1 MPLMRHDNLVSM
13 TVSPDRKNDLHQH
26 PDLRLAPQLQNLSYH
41 FFGTLP
47 AKELPEKKFPS
58 YKERSKKINGRN
70 RQKCN
75 DQGRT
80 KINRGIRLITKS
92 GIISGSLT
100 IGKNKEIIHILGLLM
115 LTQVMR
121 FMTELIPTNKPVTDV
136 KLFPW
141 WLLLVWGI
149 LALLIGIMFVA
160 TPGMTTVFFITFLGA
175 YWLVGGLFT
184 LGSLFVDRTNGGWKI
199 FFSVINIIAGILILM
214 YPLYS
219 TFFII
224 EFFIIFI
231 GFWACFI
238 GGAYLFTAFPAKDTG
253 AGVLGAASLIFGI
266 LILIFPLISGLL
278 IPYII
283 GGFTILA
290 GISSIVISFVAKKEL
305 GTTL

>member
-1 MPLMRHDNLVSM
+1 
-13 TVSPDRKNDLHQH
+13 
-26 PDLRLAPQLQNLSYH
+26 
-41 FFGTLP
+41 
-47 AKELPEKKFPS
+47 
-58 YKERSKKINGRN
+58 
-70 RQKCN
+70 
-75 DQGRT
+75 
-80 KINRGIRLITKS
+80 
-92 GIISGSLT
+92 
-100 IGKNKEIIHILGLLM
+100 
-115 LTQVMR
+115 
-121 FMTELIPTNKPVTDV
+121 MTELIPTNKPVTDV

-141 WLLLVWGI
+141 WLLLIWGI

-160 TPGMTTVFFITFLGA
+160 TPGMTTVLFITFLGA

-184 LGSLFVDRTNGGWKI
+184 LGSLFVDRTSGGWKI

-238 GGAYLFTAFPAKDTG
+238 GGAYLFSSFRAKDTG

-283 GGFTILA
+283 GGFAILA
-290 GISSIVISFVAKKEL
+290 GISSIVISFAAKKEL

>member
-1 MPLMRHDNLVSM
+1 L
-13 TVSPDRKNDLHQH
+13 
-26 PDLRLAPQLQNLSYH
+26 
-41 FFGTLP
+41 F
-47 AKELPEKKFPS
+47 
-58 YKERSKKINGRN
+58 I
-70 RQKCN
+70 
-75 DQGRT
+75 
-80 KINRGIRLITKS
+80 
-92 GIISGSLT
+92 
-100 IGKNKEIIHILGLLM
+100 

-121 FMTELIPTNKPVTDV
+121 FMTELIPPNKPVSEV
-136 KLFPW
+136 NLFPW

-160 TPGMTTVFFITFLGA
+160 TPGITTVIFITFLGA

-184 LGSLFVDRTNGGWKI
+184 LGSLFVDRTNEGWKI
-199 FFSVINIIAGILILM
+199 FLSVINILAGLLILM

-238 GGAYLFTAFPAKDTG
+238 GGAYLFQAYSAKDTG
-253 AGVLGAASLIFGI
+253 GGVLGAASLIFGI

-283 GGFTILA
+283 GGFAILA
-290 GISSIVISFVAKKEL
+290 GISSIVISFAAKKGL
-305 GTTL
+305 ATL